1 MEASFRRIGLNSV
14 GVDESGLRNDQIQ
27 NPMPL
32 VTVALDTLIVT
43 KDSHA
48 ATDTVVIYV
57 NVVSSKETD
66 GSVDCFKR
74 RQCDGD

>member
-1 MEASFRRIGLNSV
+1 MSLRRMGLDSV
-14 GVDESGLRNDQIQ
+14 GVDESGRFNDQIQ
-27 NPMPL
+27 NPMSL

-57 NVVSSKETD
+57 NVVSSKETNC
-66 GSVDCFKR
+66 SVNCFER
-74 RQCDGD
+74 GQRDGD